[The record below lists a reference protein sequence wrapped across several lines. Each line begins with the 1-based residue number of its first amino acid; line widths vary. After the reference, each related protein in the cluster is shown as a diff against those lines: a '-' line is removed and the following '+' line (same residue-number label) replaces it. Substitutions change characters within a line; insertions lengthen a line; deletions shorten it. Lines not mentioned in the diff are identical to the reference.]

1 MFALPSI
8 VPTHPFT
15 DLGESEKSAVE
26 SNFVTGND
34 T

>member
-8 VPTHPFT
+8 APTHPFT
-15 DLGESEKSAVE
+15 DLGQSEKNAVE
-26 SNFVTGND
+26 SNFVTEND